1 MTSLLLTNID
11 VLATMNNGPSG
22 NNGLSGNNGPSGNFK
37 SPRNAGCGEELQDAA
52 ILIENG
58 VIKAVGSN
66 ASLASHAARVDEVM
80 NLSGHIVI
88 PGLVNTHHHLF
99 QNLTRLIPEA
109 QNESLF
115 GWLKTLYPIWQ
126 QLTPDDIY
134 ISAVIGL
141 SELAL
146 SGCTTSSDHLYL
158 YPNGSRLDNSI
169 EAAQDVGIR
178 FTATRGSMSI
188 GESKG
193 GLPPDSLTEQ
203 EDRILEDCLRVID
216 AFHDDSPYA
225 MTRIA
230 LAPCS
235 PFSVS
240 VELMRDTALM
250 AADKG
255 VGLHTHLAENVEDI
269 DYSLA
274 QFGQRPGDYVKNL
287 GWTGAHVWHAH
298 CVQLDSQEIDLFA
311 RTGTGVAHCPCS
323 NMRLASGIAPVR
335 QMLDAGVKVGLGVD
349 GSSSSDSGHLMNEAR
364 QTMLLQRVL
373 GGADKM
379 TAREALRVATRGGAE
394 TLNRHDIGQIAPDF
408 AADLAIFDRNC
419 IDFSGT
425 QSDPLAALVLC
436 GPVKPRHVMT
446 AGRMVVTDGRLS
458 RLDLGVLL
466 TRHDAAAR
474 ALLNRGL

>member
-1 MTSLLLTNID
+1 LTSLLLTNID
-11 VLATMNNGPSG
+11 ILATMNDGPSA
-22 NNGLSGNNGPSGNFK
+22 GPRES
-37 SPRNAGCGEELQDAA
+37 RNAGCGEELQDAA

-58 VIKAVGSN
+58 VIKEVGSN
-66 ASLASHAARVDEVM
+66 ASLAMHAAHVDEVM

-134 ISAVIGL
+134 ISAAIGL

-158 YPNGSRLDNSI
+158 YPNGSRLDDSI

-203 EDRILEDCLRVID
+203 EDKILEDCLRVID
-216 AFHDDSPYA
+216 TFHDDSPYA

-274 QFGQRPGDYVKNL
+274 QFGQRPGDYAENL

-311 RTGTGVAHCPCS
+311 RTGTAIAHCPCS

-394 TLNRHDIGQIAPDF
+394 TLNRYDIGQIAPGF
-408 AADLAIFDRNC
+408 GADLAIFDRNC

-446 AGRMVVTDGRLS
+446 AGRMVVTDGMLS
-458 RLDLGVLL
+458 RLDLGALL